1 MKLRNIELEDVNRF
15 VYLGAI
21 VSQQEGMEDR
31 EVSVSKTTLIIRR
44 YGSPTI
50 PSRKQKIRL
59 IYKTLVTSVLM
70 YGCET

>member
-1 MKLRNIELEDVNRF
+1 MNRF

-21 VSQQEGMEDR
+21 VSQQGEGMEDR
-31 EVSVSKTTLIIRR
+31 EVSVSKTTLIIRG